1 MEGLASEQPRFVLA
15 QLGGADHLVVDSAR
29 CPAAL
34 GPPLPPVEQ
43 QARRNAAPA
52 PTRPTTP
59 GCSVSST
66 DHHWRRCAE
75 VITSV
80 RWTSGIAL
88 RLDSRLGPH
97 AMPPVRSN
105 GAAPLRVSSP
115 RFAGA

>member
-1 MEGLASEQPRFVLA
+1 
-15 QLGGADHLVVDSAR
+15 
-29 CPAAL
+29 
-34 GPPLPPVEQ
+34 
-43 QARRNAAPA
+43 
-52 PTRPTTP
+52 
-59 GCSVSST
+59 
-66 DHHWRRCAE
+66 